1 MYLAA
6 EGLLLFVDPVEWG
19 RPRGLAGTGRHQ
31 RLVRGQRRATPIVL
45 VGVVRVVL
53 VCAGRPPDEACL

>member
-31 RLVRGQRRATPIVL
+31 RLVRRTIAGNREGWRILTGRA
-45 VGVVRVVL
+45 
-53 VCAGRPPDEACL
+53 